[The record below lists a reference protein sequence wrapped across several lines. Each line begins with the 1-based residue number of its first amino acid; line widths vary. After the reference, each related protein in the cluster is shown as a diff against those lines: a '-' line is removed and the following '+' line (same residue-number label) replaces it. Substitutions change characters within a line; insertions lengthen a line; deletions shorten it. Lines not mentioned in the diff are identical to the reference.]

1 MTEEE
6 AERAAESERVG
17 RERET
22 GEAELMDEI
31 LEAEHVLSAPPP
43 TTPRRS
49 QRMVFVSYFIL
60 SIALIHAQTSVLI
73 VCFIKMQMPTP
84 NVQATHGTGG
94 TPSPSKLQPH
104 EAGTSK
110 RGRPKLPVRKFKVP
124 RKTGL

>member
-1 MTEEE
+1 MPKKKQITEEE
-6 AERAAESERVG
+6 AERAVEIERVG

-22 GEAELMDEI
+22 GEAKLMDEI
-31 LEAEHVLSAPPP
+31 LEAEHVVSAPPP

-49 QRMVFVSYFIL
+49 QRMVF
-60 SIALIHAQTSVLI
+60 
-73 VCFIKMQMPTP
+73 MPTP

-104 EAGTSK
+104 EAGTNK

-124 RKTGL
+124 RKKKTVV